1 MGEQRQKITGI
12 FNRYT
17 DWLDRVSIH
26 VDSPMKI
33 RNLLS
38 RNKMKVILW
47 LYIISTIL
55 TMVSIYSA
63 GECLNCDMV
72 SEEEFINLLN
82 NEELSKLYLSEKT
95 YVSFT
100 SFKTYGRYLIFPLLT
115 TWIINLIFITVIIL
129 IFKIMKKIIKALG
142 ITQDPI
148 IKIPKI
154 NRNE

>member
-1 MGEQRQKITGI
+1 MGKQKITGI
-12 FNRYT
+12 FNRYM
-17 DWLDRVSIH
+17 DWLDGVAVH

-33 RNLLS
+33 RNIIS

-47 LYIISTIL
+47 LYIISTVL
-55 TMVSIYSA
+55 TMTTIYLG
-63 GECLNCDMV
+63 GECLNCETLNKEEFAQLLNDEEFANSYV
-72 SEEEFINLLN
+72 SENI
-82 NEELSKLYLSEKT
+82 

-115 TWIINLIFITVIIL
+115 TWVINLIFITVIIL
-129 IFKIMKKIIKALG
+129 LFKIMKKIIRGLG
-142 ITQDPI
+142 ITDDPI

>member
-1 MGEQRQKITGI
+1 MGKQKIISI

-17 DWLDRVSIH
+17 DWLDRVSVH

-47 LYIISTIL
+47 LYIISTVL
-55 TMVSIYSA
+55 TMISIYSG
-63 GECLNCDMV
+63 GECLNC
-72 SEEEFINLLN
+72 ETLTKEEFTQLLN
-82 NEELSKLYLSEKT
+82 DENAANLYLSENI

-100 SFKTYGRYLIFPLLT
+100 SFKTYCRYLIFPLLT

-129 IFKIMKKIIKALG
+129 LFKIMKKIIRVLG
-142 ITQDPI
+142 ITEDPI